1 MSDNTTTT
9 PPANGLAGAGDRI
22 REASK
27 WLLTA
32 FGAVGVVVVAG
43 VALGDV
49 GRVAPSDRWLAV
61 TCVAVAVIGVG
72 IAILAAGSV
81 LTQGFVTLE
90 EAATA
95 NEVKDPAL
103 LAGLPNVA
111 ELRRRYL
118 TSLTQSR
125 ESAEALYTHLG
136 GDATAPNF
144 ADTTKALTKKAES
157 ATAMA
162 TYYDDQVHQVLT
174 RQNYAKVAAA
184 YDGARI
190 RMALGTGL
198 AVVGI
203 LGFVLVTASP
213 AQSPVV
219 GKVPV
224 AVTVTVDPIAQDRV
238 HALLGAQCELTD
250 LPGTAIATEGEA
262 VVVAFAK
269 HSDCAEGLVRFAPG
283 EATVVQKG

>member
-1 MSDNTTTT
+1 
-9 PPANGLAGAGDRI
+9 
-22 REASK
+22 
-27 WLLTA
+27 
-32 FGAVGVVVVAG
+32 
-43 VALGDV
+43 
-49 GRVAPSDRWLAV
+49 
-61 TCVAVAVIGVG
+61 
-72 IAILAAGSV
+72 
-81 LTQGFVTLE
+81 
-90 EAATA
+90 
-95 NEVKDPAL
+95 
-103 LAGLPNVA
+103 
-111 ELRRRYL
+111 
-118 TSLTQSR
+118 
-125 ESAEALYTHLG
+125 
-136 GDATAPNF
+136 
-144 ADTTKALTKKAES
+144 
-157 ATAMA
+157 
-162 TYYDDQVHQVLT
+162 
-174 RQNYAKVAAA
+174 
-184 YDGARI
+184 
-190 RMALGTGL
+190 MALGTGL